1 MDKVF
6 IIISVIELLIIVAG
20 IAYLLSDR
28 KKMKVVKEN
37 ARLLVKGKLNL
48 DDLPVGKSGSDA
60 DLIANDL
67 NLIKSNMLT
76 FVESTK
82 QNTVILSDAVEK
94 LTASMDANQKG
105 NLHIANNTINV
116 EERTSRQLE
125 MVADNM
131 SVAESNSAQ
140 LGEIDASMNEIVSKL
155 NETADISD
163 HGIADLEN
171 YNRQMDVVSDD
182 LQKINETLNRFNEQ
196 IQNVHEVGDFI
207 VNISNQLKL
216 LSFNASIEAAR
227 AGDAGRGFA
236 VVASEMTGMSEQT
249 KEGMD
254 RINALLNDIMESSAG
269 VAKSIEVCTDTYNN
283 SKASFGGINTSFRMI
298 NTNSSEI
305 QTMIEAIND
314 KFKVM
319 EGNYAHSIDIANRLY
334 DTAKDI
340 NEMTGEIAG
349 ISEEVTA
356 EATLI
361 GENTAALEG
370 MLTGIHKLIRRFE
383 TGVIPT
389 NSRPGREIRI
399 ALLSMNDNDFWFGV
413 RRGANYAVRELEEYR
428 AKARF
433 VPLVFGD
440 GDNDAMVRDII
451 KGLVDEKFDA
461 IIYPG
466 FLGGIESALD
476 YALAKGVKLMTYNC
490 ECANTKYRLACL
502 KPDSIQ
508 QGAQGADCAA
518 EMIGKAGTVGI
529 LMGNDEIIG
538 NVERKKG
545 FEDQIAKYKSINLA
559 KIAHVRDDGDDVYK
573 KTRELLESNKD
584 IQVLFL
590 TNGFPAE
597 AAKAV
602 MDAGRVGKTKI
613 IGFDL
618 NPSLFQYI
626 RNGSIGAILS
636 QDSFGQGHDPIVL
649 MYNYIVDGTPFPGE
663 TIPCRCSVA
672 DASNI
677 DELIEG

>member
-163 HGIADLEN
+163 HGIADLES

>member
-6 IIISVIELLIIVAG
+6 IVISVIELLIIVAG

-48 DDLPVGKSGSDA
+48 DDLPVGKNGSDA

-171 YNRQMDVVSDD
+171 YNRQMEVVSDD

-319 EGNYAHSIDIANRLY
+319 EGNYSHSIDIANRLY

-413 RRGANYAVRELEEYR
+413 RRGANYAVKELAEFR

-518 EMIGKAGTVGI
+518 EMIGKTGTVGI

-590 TNGFPAE
+590 TNGFPGE